1 MFDSGITASD
11 LIDELKSEI
20 DVAIPI
26 SNESYVE
33 SLNSLEQLLYTE
45 IIKEQREAEVSST
58 DPFFFANTFDLSEI
72 DVETDEKSVVFEDVY
87 ALYDTDGVQYKK
99 TNPATCRF
107 MGKTW
112 CKENENTV
120 TVNPGGSISLAAVD
134 IIYFVRPALKTVNS
148 STHEVESGNVMLPVE
163 FIDLAKA
170 KLRAD
175 AYKIANEDAFAAKWM
190 NDYNVLLETFKVWVE
205 SKRSHFGL

>member
-1 MFDSGITASD
+1 MFDSRIAAKD

-45 IIKEQREAEVSST
+45 VIKEINAAAST
-58 DPFFFANTFDLSEI
+58 NDSMIDLSQISVSEG
-72 DVETDEKSVVFEDVY
+72 EKNICFEDIHTVY
-87 ALYDTDGVQYKK
+87 AVYESVHPVMLKKASPILGSELPECFYKYRNK
-99 TNPATCRF
+99 LVCHSDA
-107 MGKTW
+107 
-112 CKENENTV
+112 ENV
-120 TVNPGGSISLAAVD
+120 TIM
-134 IIYFVRPALKTVNS
+134 YYVRPTLKTVNPS
-148 STHEVESGNVMLPVE
+148 DVVQSGNVMLPVE

-205 SKRSHFGL
+205 SKRANFGF